1 MSCWGLRVSG
11 SRGLVRLFLRPS
23 LGLRVS
29 GSSWGLLGVWL
40 VPQGLV
46 VSRSS
51 WGVFSGSR
59 GLNLQLLTISRWTV
73 LLAASGQRG
82 ECHPIL
88 VLAAPGEFECP
99 FGHPC
104 CPPPLL
110 PLTPRLPSQF
120 TTQFPRVHLGYGAF
134 CLSDPHCMEGE
145 KEERFN
151 IKLRKECVC

>member
-73 LLAASGQRG
+73 LFTASGQRAASVIPYWSWRRRESSNVRLG
-82 ECHPIL
+82 IL
-88 VLAAPGEFECP
+88 VVLHP
-99 FGHPC
+99 FSPLHPASLHNSQLNSQGFTWGTE
-104 CPPPLL
+104 PSVF
-110 PLTPRLPSQF
+110 LTR
-120 TTQFPRVHLGYGAF
+120 TAWK
-134 CLSDPHCMEGE
+134 E
-145 KEERFN
+145 KR
-151 IKLRKECVC
+151 RKGLI